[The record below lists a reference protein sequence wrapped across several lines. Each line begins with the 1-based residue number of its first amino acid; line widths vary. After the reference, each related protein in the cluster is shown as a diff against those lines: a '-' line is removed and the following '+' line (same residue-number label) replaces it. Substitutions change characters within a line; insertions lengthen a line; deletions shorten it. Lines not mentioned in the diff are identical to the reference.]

1 VQCHNIGVSH
11 RDLKPENVLL
21 DDKFE
26 LKIADFGLASISD
39 DGTSLCRTK
48 CGTSS
53 YMAPEVRVT
62 DTTATCYQALQ
73 YAAYVSLMHIASAKA
88 LDVEQ

>member
-1 VQCHNIGVSH
+1 MVQCHDIGVSH

-53 YMAPEVRVT
+53 YMAPEVIFNSFCSEH
-62 DTTATCYQALQ
+62 TT
-73 YAAYVSLMHIASAKA
+73 V
-88 LDVEQ
+88 